1 MVVQRAEDIESNIN
15 STFKDKTN
23 DSKCFSLALDE
34 PIAVNN
40 IGQFLAFEE
49 AMANLK

>member
-34 PIAVNN
+34 PTAVNN

-49 AMANLK
+49 GMANLK